1 MLFIVLLL
9 YSMMCVCISFWS
21 LYIVLS
27 IYCIIV
33 YCVNIFILE
42 KKLLLLGGVII
53 GGYSGDIFLEIEKLI
68 GESYYIID

>member
-1 MLFIVLLL
+1 
-9 YSMMCVCISFWS
+9 MCVCISFWS